1 MAGSLFAVLVALVV
15 VPSAALVH
23 SGGLTLRCTLVRHR
37 CAPPLASD
45 RISDTHRKHA
55 LQKQQERQIGAD
67 RAERSLLEQQQ
78 ISLNVHRAAIQEFE
92 VSRDWRATLNELHRL
107 QKQGIEPDVACIE
120 AAARTLASAN
130 KWQHAGELAQ
140 ELQSLRF
147 QPSESQAAAVMVE
160 ALARRGSLSA
170 CLELIASADHARL
183 ALSSKAREAA
193 LTAAAA
199 DGQWEQVLTLH
210 RRLNEPVGNEGPPPP
225 PPVEILLPAIRAY
238 GHLGQWQK
246 AVRLAVQAS
255 RRGVGPH
262 DELWASAAE
271 ACVDCATT
279 STAAP
284 RTARRLLAVRPAPA
298 VASAAM
304 RALAAAEQWDMAS
317 RVAVDMLAQTAD
329 QGASG
334 PSCFEDV
341 RAWESAMASA
351 AAVGNVT
358 LVVELARCSRVRGQR
373 EAHATAVTACSQ
385 LHEWQLAIEHLPHA
399 RPLSV
404 PGDETAWLM
413 GVLAAN
419 KAGQHTVVVEL
430 FQERLP
436 DLSSLSD
443 DALRQA
449 LPIGLDAAQR
459 SAQPREAVSMLTA
472 APRAGVWGLW
482 EPALS
487 MCVEAGH
494 SRLVI
499 DALMEGGASQHAE
512 TERGVQLLSFAVD
525 HHLSQTLA
533 APALELIR
541 TSFSMQR
548 LSSSTQQIGLGM
560 NAAEMAISGMMAR
573 RAGLPPTNL
582 PDFNGRRFGLIS
594 IGSHLHGLRQLDA
607 TSPWLLDIGPLP
619 MPKRWRLIVDAF
631 SLMGFEPTPEL
642 QDTAKRVVRDTFTTV
657 KRKIKAESDE
667 EVSLLRMQGGVSY
680 SKAAENQAEE
690 ALSMLGLCAERNIE
704 LSLDVEM
711 MALQLFDA
719 DHVNKES
726 KELLEQQRVQEL
738 LDDLAAGRE
747 PASLPGYIA
756 TLSFLSRGVW
766 SGIRSPVDAENF
778 LAATEQLTTFLE
790 YHKQGSEEERE
801 LAYALLAD
809 LLLNRLIVP
818 IYIQYGNQSLAWSE
832 AVRDLDRSGVFRPV
846 IRIAAQDNS
855 LTPDLLRWLMVD
867 YSFSAAELV
876 PWVDA
881 GGRPTGDQLALT
893 CLGALG
899 FTTPFVQNGASV
911 MAFHNT
917 TTVREAWYDLKSIWE
932 LVVQP
937 EVQSKLWPELEM
949 SMTQRLEPLQ
959 DIVLLS
965 AIAQVSIFASDGTG
979 NPWEFEDLKAEVRG
993 ILNEMG
999 FPSGKIDAFL
1009 QGSLA
1014 EVSSRASELLNIAYV
1029 SWLNAGGWSV
1039 ERRMFAPLLSRALYA
1054 LDEDQPVMFGM
1065 RIDASGQ
1072 WEHDGTITPRLDLGL
1087 RNQVNEHHAWAMR
1100 VVEQIMSSSA
1110 IIGLLIRAEKCIV
1123 NEEALVLGAQEA
1135 KFAKTVEGLFG
1146 LDLAGLDA
1154 WTEPQK
1160 TDLRTS
1166 LSYMREVLRNKAM
1179 LTTSLTTGKQRQA
1192 VPKGRGFGGGSA
1204 GKAGGKGPKKKRR

>member
-1 MAGSLFAVLVALVV
+1 
-15 VPSAALVH
+15 
-23 SGGLTLRCTLVRHR
+23 
-37 CAPPLASD
+37 
-45 RISDTHRKHA
+45 
-55 LQKQQERQIGAD
+55 
-67 RAERSLLEQQQ
+67 
-78 ISLNVHRAAIQEFE
+78 
-92 VSRDWRATLNELHRL
+92 
-107 QKQGIEPDVACIE
+107 
-120 AAARTLASAN
+120 
-130 KWQHAGELAQ
+130 
-140 ELQSLRF
+140 
-147 QPSESQAAAVMVE
+147 MVE

-170 CLELIASADHARL
+170 CLGLIASADRARL
-183 ALSSKAREAA
+183 ALPSKAREAA

-199 DGQWEQVLTLH
+199 DGKWEEVLTLH
-210 RRLNEPVGNEGPPPP
+210 SRLNEPGGSEGPQPPP
-225 PPVEILLPAIRAY
+225 PPVDVLLPAIRAH
-238 GHLGQWQK
+238 GHLGQWRK

-255 RRGVGPH
+255 RRGAGFRRGIMRRAPW
-262 DELWASAAE
+262 DQELWASAAE

-279 STAAP
+279 SAAAA

-298 VASAAM
+298 VASAAV
-304 RALAAAEQWDMAS
+304 RALAAAEQWDSAS
-317 RVAVDMLAQTAD
+317 RVAVDVLAQTAG
-329 QGASG
+329 QGVSG

-341 RAWESAMASA
+341 RAWDAAVRSA
-351 AAVGNVT
+351 AAIDNVT
-358 LVVELARCSRVRGQR
+358 LGVELARCSQVRGPR
-373 EAHATAVTACSQ
+373 ESHAIAVTACSLLQ
-385 LHEWQLAIEHLPHA
+385 EWQLAMEHLPHA
-399 RPLSV
+399 RPLSA
-404 PGDETAWLM
+404 PEDETAWLM

-419 KAGQHTVVVEL
+419 ETGQHAVVVEL

-436 DLSSLSD
+436 DLSSLSYD
-443 DALRQA
+443 VLSQA
-449 LPIGLDAAQR
+449 LPIGVDAAQR
-459 SAQPREAVSMLTA
+459 SGQPTEAVNMLTA
-472 APRAGVWGLW
+472 APRAIKLIAGAKFIAGAKWDLW

-876 PWVDA
+876 QWVDA

-1154 WTEPQK
+1154 WTELQK

-1166 LSYMREVLRNKAM
+1166 LSYMQQVLKSRAM
-1179 LTTSLTTGKQRQA
+1179 LTTSMTPGKQRKA
-1192 VPKGRGFGGGSA
+1192 APKGRGFGSSGGA
-1204 GKAGGKGPKKKRR
+1204 GKAAGKPGPKKRRR